1 MSIMFQPVHIG
12 PMGLKNRFV
21 HSATHE
27 VMATDDGKVTDAL
40 TNRYKN
46 LAKGEVGLII
56 PGHMYVHPLGQ
67 ATYGQTS
74 IHADEMIPGL
84 KRLAAVVHE
93 NGGKICF
100 QLSHGGRQ
108 TPKAQIGTRPWA
120 PSSRG
125 RDPVSLDKARH
136 MTEAMIEEVI
146 EAFAAA
152 AARAAEAG
160 ADAVQIHAAHGFLVN
175 EFLSP
180 FFNKRKDRWGGS
192 DENRFR
198 FPAEIVRRIKSRLP
212 ESMAV
217 LVKMNTNDYTP
228 SKGIEPKLAA
238 VYAKWLTQIG
248 VDAIEVSCGTYYTFH
263 GLRGDIPVAEMAA
276 GLPAWMRPV
285 AKVKLRFQKK
295 DNTFVPAYNLAAAKR
310 IKPEMGGTPL
320 ILVGGM
326 RKLAEMADVVE
337 SGHADLISMSRP
349 FIREPFLVK
358 RFREKKTA
366 EAACISCN
374 KCFAAMFNDMPIKCY
389 VDGLPGFK

>member
-1 MSIMFQPVHIG
+1 MSIVFQPVHIG
-12 PMGLKNRFV
+12 PMELKNRFV

-27 VMATDDGKVTDAL
+27 VMATEDGKVTDAL
-40 TNRYKN
+40 INRYKN

-56 PGHMYVHPLGQ
+56 PGHMYVHPLGR
-67 ATYGQTS
+67 ATYKQNS

-84 KRLAAVVHE
+84 TRLAAAVHK
-93 NGGKICF
+93 NSGKICF

-108 TPKAQIGTRPWA
+108 APKAQIGTRPWA

-125 RDPVSLDKARH
+125 RDPVSLNKPRQ

-146 EAFAAA
+146 EAFTAAA
-152 AARAAEAG
+152 VRAAEAG
-160 ADAVQIHAAHGFLVN
+160 ADAVQIHAAHGYLVN

-192 DENRFR
+192 DENRLR
-198 FPAEIVRRIKSRLP
+198 FPAEIIRRIKSRLP
-212 ESMAV
+212 NTMPV

-228 SKGIEPKLAA
+228 AKGIEPPLAA
-238 VYAKWLTQIG
+238 VYAKRLIQIG
-248 VDAIEVSCGTYYTFH
+248 VDALEVSCGTYYTFH

-276 GLPAWMRPV
+276 GLPLWMRPV

-295 DNTFVPAYNLAAAKR
+295 ENTFVPAYNLAAAKR
-310 IKPEMGGTPL
+310 IKPEIGETPL
-320 ILVGGM
+320 MLVGGM
-326 RKLAEMADVVE
+326 RKLTEMAEVVE
-337 SGHADLISMSRP
+337 NGHADLISMSRP

-358 RFREKKTA
+358 RFKENKSA

-374 KCFAAMFNDMPIKCY
+374 KCFAAMFNNMPIRCY
-389 VDGLPGFK
+389 VDGLPRFK